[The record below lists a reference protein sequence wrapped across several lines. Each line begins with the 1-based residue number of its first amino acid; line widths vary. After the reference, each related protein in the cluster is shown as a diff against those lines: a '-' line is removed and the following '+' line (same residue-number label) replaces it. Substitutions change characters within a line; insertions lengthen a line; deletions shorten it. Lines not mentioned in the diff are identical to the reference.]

1 MADDY
6 IYYINNSAESLF
18 WDLADVLEDGSK
30 RPVAL
35 GGAGITRVR
44 CQVTPLGGSGSVT
57 NYDSDAG
64 SPIAFIDANFTG
76 RVELRPTTST
86 LTKANSTYTI
96 RWLVMRSSG
105 RTEAYPSGAIPIQVQ
120 VID

>member
-35 GGAGITRVR
+35 GGSGITRVR
-44 CQVTPLGGSGSVT
+44 CQVTPAGGTGSIT

-76 RVELRPTTST
+76 RVELRAATTTFTAASSPYH
-86 LTKANSTYTI
+86 L
-96 RWLVMRSSG
+96 RWLIMRSSG
-105 RTEAYPSGAIPIQVQ
+105 RVESHPDGITPIQVQ
-120 VID
+120 VVS